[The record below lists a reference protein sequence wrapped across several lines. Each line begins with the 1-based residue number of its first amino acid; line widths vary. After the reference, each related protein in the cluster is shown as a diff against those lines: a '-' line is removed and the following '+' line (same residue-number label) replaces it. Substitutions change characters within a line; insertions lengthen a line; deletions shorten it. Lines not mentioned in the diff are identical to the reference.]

1 MDASLSLA
9 LQYIVIAVA
18 VLVSVWVVFRKQA
31 PNAARRLRVAIALPL
46 VREGRPGWMRA
57 AGRKIAPASNTSA
70 DGCGG
75 CSGCDDDNRKRLP

>member
-1 MDASLSLA
+1 MDTTLSLA

-31 PNAARRLRVAIALPL
+31 PNAARRLRIALALPL

-57 AGRKIAPASNTSA
+57 LGRWIAPPSKVA
-70 DGCGG
+70 DGCGS
-75 CSGCDDDNRKRLP
+75 CSGCDSPDLR

>member
-31 PNAARRLRVAIALPL
+31 PNAARRLRIALALPL

-57 AGRKIAPASNTSA
+57 VGKWIAPPSKAA

-75 CSGCDDDNRKRLP
+75 CSGCDDDSRKQLP